1 MQIAASAP
9 FLWQQT
15 GNGVCAVYFNRR
27 ALCRNADIAYIC
39 FRNYKTD
46 KMKEEFMRRAIAL
59 SAESVKNGGG
69 PFGAV
74 IVRNGEIVSEASNSV
89 TADNDPT
96 AHAEVNAIRR
106 AAAKLGT
113 FNLDGCE
120 IYTSCEPCPMCLGA
134 IYWAHLSHIY
144 YCNTRKDAA
153 DIGFDD
159 DFIYREFNVG
169 LEGRSIPIERILPGE
184 GDFVFREWKDSVDV
198 KRY

>member
-1 MQIAASAP
+1 M
-9 FLWQQT
+9 
-15 GNGVCAVYFNRR
+15 
-27 ALCRNADIAYIC
+27 
-39 FRNYKTD
+39 
-46 KMKEEFMRRAIAL
+46 EEKFMRRAIAL

-74 IVRNGEIVSEASNSV
+74 IVRDGEIIAEASNSV
-89 TADNDPT
+89 TKDNDPT
-96 AHAEVNAIRR
+96 AHAEVNAIRC
-106 AAAKLGT
+106 AAKKLGS

-153 DIGFDD
+153 DINFDD
-159 DFIYREFNVG
+159 DFIYREFNVP
-169 LEGRSIPIERILPGE
+169 LSGRSIPTERVLPGE
-184 GDFVFREWKDSVDV
+184 GDYVFREWKDSEDV